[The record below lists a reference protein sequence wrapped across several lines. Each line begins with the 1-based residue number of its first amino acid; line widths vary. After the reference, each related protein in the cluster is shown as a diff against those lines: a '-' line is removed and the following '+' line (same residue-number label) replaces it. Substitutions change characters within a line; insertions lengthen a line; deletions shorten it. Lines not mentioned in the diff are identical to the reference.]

1 MEIKKLTQFAMVAAA
16 MLAMASACKTK
27 IETVE
32 NEIIKE
38 VPSYPDL
45 QGQKADTLF
54 CTRAEAQF
62 YGAYSELV
70 DRWYLMLYTGK
81 SATYDLGTDT
91 YSGDGQLVKLCM
103 QTKISKGRKEDWG
116 VMVQHYTEPDSY
128 SELQIGQWEFG
139 YDNEF
144 DHPYYGKLW
153 GSYGS
158 YFVDLDKSSYEP
170 LMFMEGDFNVAYD
183 KAKNEYTVEGMLV
196 DGTFTKRYFVFKG
209 DFTQIE
215 DYEFPGAPDTSLS
228 KDITLTRAELPK
240 LSIFDR
246 GDQYR
251 YENPPRYSNYRVF
264 LSGNDIN
271 FEMPYKSSPIK
282 MEGEGPVMLL
292 DLFVNPDANGK
303 IPAGEYK
310 IVKRLPNY
318 GIDGADIWPFK
329 VLEGYPHY
337 YFTTLQGSWYFN
349 LASSGYWQGDYG
361 RVTDGS
367 VFVSYQEGSDSP
379 VIKAELKDC
388 GNPSHNIIIDWK

>member
-1 MEIKKLTQFAMVAAA
+1 
-16 MLAMASACKTK
+16 MLATASACTTK
-27 IETVE
+27 IDIVF
-32 NEIIKE
+32 NDIIKE

-45 QGQKADTLF
+45 EGQKADTLK
-54 CTRAEAQF
+54 CTSAQVQF
-62 YGAYSELV
+62 YGAYSQTV
-70 DRWYLMLYTGK
+70 DRWYMMLYTG
-81 SATYDLGTDT
+81 SEAAYDLGTDT
-91 YSGDGQLVKLCM
+91 YTGSGQMLKLCLH
-103 QTKISKGRKEDWG
+103 TKISDGKQNDWG

-158 YFVDLDKSSYEP
+158 FYANLDKKDYEP
-170 LMFMEGDFNVAYD
+170 LMFIDGEFEVSYD
-183 KAKNEYTVEGMLV
+183 KAGNTYKVEGMLV

-264 LSGNDIN
+264 LSGNDVN

-282 MEGEGPVMLL
+282 MSGEGPVMLL

-318 GIDGADIWPFK
+318 GIDGSDIWPFK
-329 VLEGYPHY
+329 ILEGYPHY

-367 VFVSYQEGSDSP
+367 VFVSYEDGSDSP
-379 VIKAELKDC
+379 VIKARLKDC
-388 GNPSHNIIIDWK
+388 GTPSHTITIDWK